1 MPVPELRPEQ
11 LAPPLPKV
19 AGGFSTVLADPHWRF
34 TNRTGKVAPE
44 HRRLDRY
51 STMTLDALMALKVKE
66 VLAPSAHLYL
76 WVPNALLP
84 DGLEVMKA
92 WGFRYVSNIVWAKRR
107 KDGGPDG
114 RGVGFYFRNVTELLL
129 FGVRGSMR
137 TLAPGRSQVN
147 MIETRKR
154 EHSRKPD
161 EQYALIESC
170 SPGAYLELF
179 ARHPR
184 AGWTVWGDESD
195 EDVVPRGVV
204 HPGYRGGALL
214 PPLLPHEHLDKTR
227 AEAMGER
234 LRTLYQGGQS
244 VRQLAEDTGYSIQ
257 RVRSLLQTAETP
269 MRPRGRNGQS
279 LDGDELTLPQR
290 VLDSKSLA

>member
-1 MPVPELRPEQ
+1 MSAQPLRPENA
-11 LAPPLPKV
+11 LPPLPST
-19 AGGFSTVLADPHWRF
+19 AGGFSTVLADPPWRF
-34 TNRTGKVAPE
+34 ANRTGKVAPE

-51 STMTLDALMALKVKE
+51 STMSLDDIKAMGVQS
-66 VLAPSAHLYL
+66 VLAPNAHLYL

-84 DGLEVMKA
+84 EGLEVMKA

-137 TLAPGRSQVN
+137 TLAPGRTQVN

-161 EQYALIESC
+161 EQYELIESC

-179 ARHPR
+179 ARR
-184 AGWTVWGDESD
+184 AQPGWSVWGDESS
-195 EDVVPRGVV
+195 EEVIPRGVV
-204 HPGYRGGALL
+204 HKGYAGGPIL
-214 PPLLPHEHLDKTR
+214 PPLLPNEHLDLGR
-227 AEAMGER
+227 AEAIGLE
-234 LRTLYQGGQS
+234 LRARYESGMS
-244 VRQLAEDTGYSIQ
+244 VRQLADETGYSIQ
-257 RVRSLLQTAETP
+257 RIRTLLSSTGTT
-269 MRPRGRNGQS
+269 MRPRGRNANITQ
-279 LDGDELTLPQR
+279 LDIFQGE
-290 VLDSKSLA
+290 